1 MFTADFTET
10 DDENRSEYASSLEYE
25 YDPWVNSY
33 NDIIGDK
40 IVVSDSLSGVDRDA
54 KILRKLYNDDSDYD
68 KAMSNNT
75 KSIRFTHIFAHR
87 FLRI

>member
-1 MFTADFTET
+1 MKVRKNNKTMFTADFTAT

-40 IVVSDSLSGVDRDA
+40 IIHGFIIIG
-54 KILRKLYNDDSDYD
+54 K
-68 KAMSNNT
+68 
-75 KSIRFTHIFAHR
+75 
-87 FLRI
+87 FLIIC

>member
-1 MFTADFTET
+1 MRFNLLKDTDPPKIKVSFTGNKNNKTMFTADFTAI

-40 IVVSDSLSGVDRDA
+40 IKNINPTNNKITFPLLSSSR
-54 KILRKLYNDDSDYD
+54 LL
-68 KAMSNNT
+68 
-75 KSIRFTHIFAHR
+75 
-87 FLRI
+87 L